1 MRHRSVNRA
10 TQNRGAVV
18 LVKDKILQPKNH
30 WTSFSYDYLSPQ
42 LNAERRDQAKKLSER
57 SIFQGNVSLDNRWAT
72 IAAKSDR

>member
-30 WTSFSYDYLSPQ
+30 WTSFSYDYLSPLSPQ
-42 LNAERRDQAKKLSER
+42 LNVERRDEAKIAKTSK
-57 SIFQGNVSLDNRWAT
+57 AT
-72 IAAKSDR
+72 SV